1 MQAPATTSTRPYMVR
16 AMYDWCV
23 DNNCT
28 PFIVVAVDASV
39 RVPQEFVQNGEIVLN
54 VSLGATSNM
63 TLGNDYIEFK
73 ARFGGVARDICV
85 PMGRVSAIYAR
96 ENGQGMTFP
105 IEATSPDAASR
116 AKPVVASAPGA
127 SADAALAP
135 VPGATPPVLGIV
147 PSEDGAKATDPK
159 PPTGPRPSLK
169 RVK

>member
-1 MQAPATTSTRPYMVR
+1 MVR

-28 PFIVVAVDASV
+28 PFIVVAVDGSV
-39 RVPQEFVQNGEIVLN
+39 RVPPEFVQNGEIVLN
-54 VSLGATSNM
+54 VSMGATSNL

-73 ARFGGVARDICV
+73 ARFGGVARDIVV

-105 IEATSPDAASR
+105 VDQSSPEASTRPKGSAPVTPIDAPA
-116 AKPVVASAPGA
+116 APALGVVASDEGGKVSEGTAPK
-127 SADAALAP
+127 L
-135 VPGATPPVLGIV
+135 
-147 PSEDGAKATDPK
+147 PS
-159 PPTGPRPSLK
+159 GPRPSLT

>member
-1 MQAPATTSTRPYMVR
+1 MVR

-39 RVPQEFVQNGEIVLN
+39 RVPQEFVQNAEIVLN
-54 VSLGATSNM
+54 VSLGATSNL
-63 TLGNDYIEFK
+63 TLGNDFIEFK
-73 ARFGGVARDICV
+73 ARFGGVAREICV

-105 IEATSPDAASR
+105 IEASSAYPPGR
-116 AKPVVASAPGA
+116 AKPTVASAP
-127 SADAALAP
+127 SAPADP
-135 VPGATPPVLGIV
+135 QPQPVLGVV
-147 PSEDGAKATDPK
+147 PSEEGAKGSDPK
-159 PPTGPRPSLK
+159 PPTSPRPSLT

>member
-1 MQAPATTSTRPYMVR
+1 MVR

-73 ARFGGVARDICV
+73 ARFGGVAREICV

-105 IEATSPDAASR
+105 IEATNPEAPSI
-116 AKPVVASAPGA
+116 AKLGSVSAPSA
-127 SADAALAP
+127 S
-135 VPGATPPVLGIV
+135 VGATPPPVLGIV
-147 PSEDGAKATDPK
+147 PSDDGAKDTDPK
-159 PPTGPRPSLK
+159 PPAGPRPSLT

>member
-73 ARFGGVARDICV
+73 ARFGGVAREICV

-105 IEATSPDAASR
+105 IEATNPDAPSS
-116 AKPVVASAPGA
+116 AKPGTVSAPGP
-127 SADAALAP
+127 SA
-135 VPGATPPVLGIV
+135 GATPPPVLGIV
-147 PSEDGAKATDPK
+147 PSDEGAKDTDPK
-159 PPTGPRPSLK
+159 PPTGPRPSLT

>member
-1 MQAPATTSTRPYMVR
+1 MVR

-28 PFIVVAVDASV
+28 PFIVVAVDATV
-39 RVPQEFVQNGEIVLN
+39 RVPQEFVQKGEIVLN
-54 VSLGATSNM
+54 VSLGATSNL

-85 PMGRVSAIYAR
+85 PIGRVSAIYAR

-105 IEATSPDAASR
+105 IE
-116 AKPVVASAPGA
+116 VA
-127 SADAALAP
+127 SADAGDRFKPGSTGAILPLVNAAA
-135 VPGATPPVLGIV
+135 VPAPVLGVV
-147 PSEDGAKATDPK
+147 PSDDGSKEVDPK
-159 PPTGPRPSLK
+159 PPTGPRPSLT

>member
-1 MQAPATTSTRPYMVR
+1 MQAPVTTSTRPYMVR

-28 PFIVVAVDASV
+28 PFIVVAVDGSV

-63 TLGNDYIEFK
+63 SLGNDFIEFK
-73 ARFGGVARDICV
+73 ARFGGVAREICV

-105 IEATSPDAASR
+105 VEASSPEAPN
-116 AKPVVASAPGA
+116 AKKPGAVGAPTASAGA
-127 SADAALAP
+127 IA
-135 VPGATPPVLGIV
+135 PPVLGIV
-147 PSEDGAKATDPK
+147 PNDDGDQEPDPK
-159 PPTGPRPSLK
+159 PPAGPRPSLT

>member
-73 ARFGGVARDICV
+73 ARFGGVAREICV

-105 IEATSPDAASR
+105 VEATNPDAASR
-116 AKPVVASAPGA
+116 AKPVAAGA
-127 SADAALAP
+127 SGDAAPAP
-135 VPGATPPVLGIV
+135 VPGTTPPVLGIV
-147 PSEDGAKATDPK
+147 PSDEGAKDTDPK

>member
-1 MQAPATTSTRPYMVR
+1 MQAPVTTSTRPYMVR

-85 PMGRVSAIYAR
+85 PLGRVSAIYAR
-96 ENGQGMTFP
+96 ESGQGMTFP
-105 IEATSPDAASR
+105 VEATSTDAAVR
-116 AKPVVASAPGA
+116 AKPGVASVPNGPTE
-127 SADAALAP
+127 AAQ
-135 VPGATPPVLGIV
+135 PPVFGIV
-147 PSEDGAKATDPK
+147 PSDDGAKETDPK
-159 PPTGPRPSLK
+159 PPTGPRPSLT

>member
-1 MQAPATTSTRPYMVR
+1 MVR

-54 VSLGATSNM
+54 VSLGATSNL

-73 ARFGGVARDICV
+73 ARFGGVAREICV

-105 IEATSPDAASR
+105 VEATSPDAALR
-116 AKPVVASAPGA
+116 AKPGVANATLASAEA
-127 SADAALAP
+127 
-135 VPGATPPVLGIV
+135 ATPPVLGIV
-147 PSEDGAKATDPK
+147 PTDDAAKDTEPK
-159 PPTGPRPSLK
+159 PPTAPRPSLT

>member
-1 MQAPATTSTRPYMVR
+1 MVR

-54 VSLGATSNM
+54 VSLGATSNLS
-63 TLGNDYIEFK
+63 LGNDYIEFK

-85 PMGRVSAIYAR
+85 PMGRVTAIYAR

-105 IEATSPDAASR
+105 VKANSPEAASR
-116 AKPVVASAPGA
+116 TKPVDAGASGDAAPASAQ
-127 SADAALAP
+127 
-135 VPGATPPVLGIV
+135 GATPPVLGIV
-147 PSEDGAKATDPK
+147 PSDDVVKGADPK
-159 PPTGPRPSLK
+159 PPAGPRPSLK

>member
-1 MQAPATTSTRPYMVR
+1 MQAPVTTSTRPYMVR

-105 IEATSPDAASR
+105 IEAASSDAASS
-116 AKPVVASAPGA
+116 AKPGAASAPGT
-127 SADAALAP
+127 SAGAAP
-135 VPGATPPVLGIV
+135 PPPVLGIV
-147 PSEDGAKATDPK
+147 PSDEGAKDTDPK
-159 PPTGPRPSLK
+159 PPTGPRPSLT

>member
-73 ARFGGVARDICV
+73 ARFGGVAREICV

-105 IEATSPDAASR
+105 IEAANPDATSST
-116 AKPVVASAPGA
+116 KPGAVSAPGA
-127 SADAALAP
+127 SA
-135 VPGATPPVLGIV
+135 GATPPPVLGIV
-147 PSEDGAKATDPK
+147 PSDEGAKDTDPK

>member
-105 IEATSPDAASR
+105 IEAANPDAPSS
-116 AKPVVASAPGA
+116 AKLGSVSAPSASA
-127 SADAALAP
+127 
-135 VPGATPPVLGIV
+135 GATPPPVLGIV
-147 PSEDGAKATDPK
+147 PSDEGAKDTDPK
-159 PPTGPRPSLK
+159 PPAGPRPSLT